1 MRVPFGLAALDIDT
15 EDFIVN
21 SSEIL
26 IKQTVLMDVIFTPV
40 IDGIIKLIR
49 YQMDQMKEL
58 KRNLDYII
66 LVGGFGQSEYLLEQI
81 TEAFE
86 NDVTKVFSPNN
97 GESAVSKG
105 AVYYAMDNRSISHRV
120 MRISYGVKISSPF
133 KENVDLS
140 EYQFFDKAGVKCC
153 RNRFDIFVEK
163 GESVSLTDST
173 KKKYFTSNKK
183 TCDIGRVSIKKKK
196 EKKEEGI
203 KLTLLYRNLWL
214 WRRQPSSLRDR
225 SWSK

>member
-1 MRVPFGLAALDIDT
+1 MTVPFGLAALDIAT
-15 EDFIVN
+15 EDFTVN
-21 SSEIL
+21 SYEIL
-26 IKQTVLMDVIFTPV
+26 IKQTVLTDVIFTPV

-66 LVGGFGQSEYLLEQI
+66 LVGGFGQSDYLLKQI
-81 TEAFE
+81 EKAFE
-86 NDVTKVFSPNN
+86 NDVTKVFSPHN

-105 AVYYAMDNRSISHRV
+105 AVYYALDNHSISHRV

-133 KENVDLS
+133 IENVDLS
-140 EYQFFDKAGVKCC
+140 EYQFVDKAGVKCC
-153 RNRFDIFVEK
+153 KNRFDIFVKK

-173 KKKYFTSNKK
+173 KRKYFTSNKK
-183 TCDIGRVSIKKKK
+183 ACDIGKVSIT
-196 EKKEEGI
+196 KKEEGI

-214 WRRQPSSLRDR
+214 
-225 SWSK
+225 